1 METFFNA
8 LTAGFFLQVKI
19 FPKKTQGKPKE
30 RGEVIERTKYKII
43 QKITQTKA

>member
-1 METFFNA
+1 METFFNE

-19 FPKKTQGKPKE
+19 FKKNIRKAKGK
-30 RGEVIERTKYKII
+30 GEVIEKTKYKII